1 MKKLPSMFRVVGKY
15 TLEHLAVEVEL
26 VLVRLTEVLI
36 EVPAVVAAA
45 VEQVSLPEMVEEVE

>member
-15 TLEHLAVEVEL
+15 MPEHLAVVVEL

-36 EVPAVVAAA
+36 EVPAVVAVA